1 MATKD
6 MDMVRHEAVRTYLTG
21 IPKADDYNT
30 DLIRSEVIAKINK
43 AIIDSNVSDN
53 HPKWPTIK
61 SLSISEID
69 IIIRTLYSVKAIS
82 MADDISMDESLQ
94 VGVYQPTGPDAG
106 LYCIDETK
114 IHNLIYKFGP
124 NLTSAQV
131 KDVMKLLLVHAPKAM
146 RGKDKEL
153 VPVKNGIWNMKT
165 KSLIPFSDEFIYM
178 SKIPVDINPNA
189 KSPQIKEPDGNVWTV
204 DDWIKELSADDP
216 EMEDLFWKVIAA
228 SLRPYHSWNKSIW
241 LCSTIGNNGKGT
253 FLKLI
258 RNIWGQGNY
267 ASLTVS
273 QFSDRFGLE
282 SLLRTSV
289 VLADENDVGE
299 YVDKA
304 ANYKAAVTGDPI
316 YIDRKYKKS
325 LFFVFQGM
333 IIQCMNGYPQV
344 RDKTNSFYRRL
355 LLIPFVKTFEGVEKK
370 YIKDDF
376 IGRKEVLEYVLWK
389 CLNMDFK
396 ELPVPKACKD
406 EMLEFHFA
414 SDPVLQFWD
423 EISDETVWDFL
434 PTKFLYDLFVAWVKR
449 NNPVGKTIGRNTFL
463 SRLAEIIRTDP
474 EWYFNPQDKRKIT
487 IGNKCDSPEML
498 ILEYDLPGWMNK
510 NYKGYNDVQR
520 LKITMPD
527 RAYGA
532 LRLTE
537 EEETEE
543 DSGDA
548 S

>member
-1 MATKD
+1 MIIKD
-6 MDMVRHEAVRTYLTG
+6 MDMVRHEALRTYLTG

-30 DLIRSEVIAKINK
+30 ELIRSEAIAKINK
-43 AIIDSNVSDN
+43 AIVDSNSTDP

-69 IIIRTLYSVKAIS
+69 IIIRALYSIKAIS

-94 VGVYQPTGPDAG
+94 VGVYETKGPDEG
-106 LYCIDETK
+106 LYCIDDTR
-114 IHNLIYKFGP
+114 INNLIYKFGP
-124 NLTSAQV
+124 NLTSSQL
-131 KDVMKLLLVHAPKAM
+131 KDVVKLLLVHSPKAV
-146 RGKDKEL
+146 RAKDKEL
-153 VPVKNGIWNMKT
+153 VPVQNGIWNIKT
-165 KSLIPFSDEFIYM
+165 KSLIPFSDEFVYM
-178 SKIPVDINPNA
+178 SKIPVNLNPKA
-189 KSPQIKEPDGNVWTV
+189 KSPKIKEPTGEIWTI
-204 DDWIKELSADDP
+204 DDWIKDLSDDDP

-228 SLRPYHSWNKSIW
+228 SLRPYHPWNKSIW

-258 RNIWGQGNY
+258 RNLWGTGNY

-282 SLLRTSV
+282 SLLRSSV

-325 LFFVFQGM
+325 LFFIFHGM
-333 IIQCMNGYPQV
+333 IIQCMNGFPQV

-355 LLIPFVKTFEGVEKK
+355 LLIPFVKNFEGVEKK
-370 YIKDDF
+370 YIKNDY
-376 IGRKEVLEYVLWK
+376 IGRQNVLEYVLWK
-389 CLNMDFK
+389 CLNMDFE
-396 ELPVPKACKD
+396 ELPVPQACRD

-423 EISDETVWDFL
+423 EISEETVWDFL
-434 PTKFLYDLFVAWVKR
+434 PNKFLYDLFVAWVKR

-463 SRLAEIIRTDP
+463 SRLSEIIRDDP
-474 EWYFNPQDKRKIT
+474 DWAFDAQNKRKIT
-487 IGNKCDSPEML
+487 IGDRCSLPERL
-498 ILEYDLPGWMNK
+498 ILEYDLQGWMNK
-510 NYKGYNDVQR
+510 TYKGLNETQR
-520 LKITMPD
+520 LKINMPD

-532 LRLTE
+532 VRILPPADID
-537 EEETEE
+537 ETET
-543 DSGDA
+543 D
-548 S
+548 